1 MQILLLYQ
9 QKFPLTR
16 DLFTG
21 IFEYIAAQIGNLDP
35 SIFEIKS
42 QKSKKIFQKPIDNCP
57 KKDYFGFVGGRSQNE
72 F

>member
-1 MQILLLYQ
+1 MHISLLYQ
-9 QKFPLTR
+9 RIFPFIR
-16 DLFTG
+16 GLFTG
-21 IFEYIAAQIGNLDP
+21 IFEYIAVQIGNLDP

-42 QKSKKIFQKPIDNCP
+42 PKNKKNFQKPIDNCP